1 MSSSENENDDIN
13 YIESQNVN
21 LDELSVITKF
31 TKAQIANFHKYFRKF
46 KLKSQKDEKHIDL
59 LKEEEF
65 KNSLGVLSTRECDY
79 ISNRL
84 FHVITGENSEYL
96 SFKEY
101 ILYLNLVNNGTRD
114 EKLKHCFKFF
124 DIGNKGYITNQDF
137 TSILYNLSLF
147 LSSLTISQI
156 LVSENELS
164 NLYDYYINKAK
175 IQQLDFPNF
184 KLLLQNFPNFLDFYD
199 IFNNNIYYDMNFF
212 IKKEEVEKLITV
224 KEKLY
229 ELKNL
234 VNMSEIK
241 PSSISLVTEDYID
254 DFIETRK
261 DLENMSC
268 ISLESNNKTNRINVN
283 NSNNLKFS
291 DFLLFSGDENDLDGK
306 SNRNLNLKNSIN
318 NNNNLNIYLYA
329 SNNKY
334 QNKKENKDKDKEKKL
349 YYTPMKE
356 MNGFNFNTV
365 LKNSENSKILKK
377 QDSSN
382 DTILDL
388 DESSSESFN
397 TNNNNSNI
405 FTTNKKSNK
414 NIKSN
419 KPSLKNIKSILK
431 NSSKSKTEKKK
442 VNHKKT
448 KINDNSEYSN
458 NNSNSKN
465 GIKKNLLEMLNKKH
479 KTFQFLKPF
488 TSIKDE
494 KLKSYLKKS
503 GYDIDNILILT
514 NKSKFKSFIED
525 VVSTLG
531 NLINTILPERFKL
544 GKRQGIRIEDLKE
557 YDLNKISLM
566 KNLADKEVQNNI
578 IHFGN
583 PNLKTVINIMIGIK
597 SAVAKIGATPIKNL
611 DLKISYLFPVDNL
624 GVYEEMNRFIYEQNN
639 YDGIVKCRFYD
650 HAPKIFY
657 NLRTLYGISNDDYL
671 KSLGPENFLCNLI
684 ITKNKSL
691 KEICSSGKS
700 GSFFYFS
707 YDGKYLMKTIPESEF
722 LKFKEM
728 LRDYYTYMYNNPKT
742 LLQRFFGLYVC
753 IFDDI
758 KMHFVVMNNVF
769 NTPLKVHYKYDLKGS
784 TYKRMSRKCKEI
796 NYSNYNFD
804 IAMKDNDYTDRKEKI
819 YLSSYYKRILFD
831 EAKKDSKFL
840 SDHNINDYSFLIGVN
855 DKKWYNKKEL
865 EQEQYLLLANKK
877 TLSFDNPEVRKPF
890 YEEYYG
896 GIKSDENDKV
906 YFFGIIDIFTNY
918 GGKKKMEYIV
928 KSVSQGTGISCKPP
942 DEYSRRFIN
951 FIDTILNTDN
961 DNNFIVNNSNDKNK
975 SKSKSTSKKI
985 KNKNKDE

>member
-1 MSSSENENDDIN
+1 MSSSDNEKDDIN
-13 YIESQNVN
+13 YIEAQNVN
-21 LDELSVITKF
+21 LEELSVMTKF
-31 TKAQIANFHKYFRKF
+31 TKSQIANFHKYFRKF

-114 EKLKHCFKFF
+114 EKLEHCFKFF

-137 TSILYNLSLF
+137 TNILYNLSLF

-156 LVSENELS
+156 LVSESELS
-164 NLYDYYINKAK
+164 SLYDYYINKAK

-212 IKKEEVEKLITV
+212 IKKEEVEKLITI

-268 ISLESNNKTNRINVN
+268 ISLESNNKTNRVN
-283 NSNNLKFS
+283 PNTSNNLKFS
-291 DFLLFSGDENDLDGK
+291 DFLLFSGDENDIDGK
-306 SNRNLNLKNSIN
+306 SNRNLKNG
-318 NNNNLNIYLYA
+318 NNLNIYLSA

-334 QNKKENKDKDKEKKL
+334 QHKKDKEKEKDKEKRIFF
-349 YYTPMKE
+349 TPMKE
-356 MNGFNFNTV
+356 ANSFNFNTV
-365 LKNSENSKILKK
+365 VKNSENSKILKR

-388 DESSSESFN
+388 DESSSESN
-397 TNNNNSNI
+397 YNDSKLLY
-405 FTTNKKSNK
+405 TNKKSNK
-414 NIKSN
+414 ILKTN
-419 KPSLKNIKSILK
+419 KKSLKNKKSILK
-431 NSSKSKTEKKK
+431 TAKAKTEKKK
-442 VNHKKT
+442 STNFKNH
-448 KINDNSEYSN
+448 NFEYSN
-458 NNSNSKN
+458 NNNSKN
-465 GIKKNLLEMLNKKH
+465 GIKKNLLDMINKKH

-503 GYDIDNILILT
+503 GYDIENILILT
-514 NKSKFKSFIED
+514 NKLKFKSFIED
-525 VVSTLG
+525 VVSTLS
-531 NLINTILPERFKL
+531 NLINSILPERFKL
-544 GKRQGIRIEDLKE
+544 GKRQGIRVEDLKE
-557 YDLNKISLM
+557 FDLNKITQM
-566 KNLADKEVQNNI
+566 KNYQDKEVQNNI

-597 SAVAKIGATPIKNL
+597 SAVSKIGAIPIKNL

-639 YDGIVKCRFYD
+639 YDGLVKCRFYD

-728 LRDYYTYMYNNPKT
+728 LRDYYSYMYEHPKT

-753 IFDDI
+753 IFDDV

-784 TYKRMSRKCKEI
+784 TYKRMSRKSKDI
-796 NYSNYNFD
+796 NYSDYNFD
-804 IAMKDNDYTDRKEKI
+804 IAMKDNDYTDRNEKI
-819 YLSSYYKRILFD
+819 CLSSYYKRILFD
-831 EAKKDSKFL
+831 EAKRDSMFL
-840 SDHNINDYSFLIGVN
+840 SEHNINDYSFLIGVN
-855 DKKWYNKKEL
+855 DKNWDNQKQL
-865 EQEQYLLLANKK
+865 EQEQYILLANKK
-877 TLSFDNPEVRKPF
+877 SQSFDSPVVRKPF

-896 GIKSDENDKV
+896 GIKSEDNDKV

-951 FIDTILNTDN
+951 FIDSILNTDN
-961 DNNFIVNNSNDKNK
+961 DNNNIIINNKNSKSSSKKKKNK
-975 SKSKSTSKKI
+975 
-985 KNKNKDE
+985 KNNE

>member
-254 DFIETRK
+254 DFIEARK

-318 NNNNLNIYLYA
+318 NNNLNIYLSA

-419 KPSLKNIKSILK
+419 KPSLKNKKSILK

-503 GYDIDNILILT
+503 GYDINNILILT
-514 NKSKFKSFIED
+514 NKSEFKTFIED

-819 YLSSYYKRILFD
+819 YLSSHYKHMLFD

-961 DNNFIVNNSNDKNK
+961 DNNFIVNNSNDKSK

>member
-1 MSSSENENDDIN
+1 MSSSDNDNDDNIN
-13 YIESQNVN
+13 YLETQNVN
-21 LDELSVITKF
+21 LDELSSKTKF

-46 KLKSQKDEKHIDL
+46 KTRTQKDEKNLDL
-59 LKEEEF
+59 LKEDEF

-84 FHVITGENSEYL
+84 FHVITGENSEYI

-101 ILYLNLVNNGTRD
+101 ILYLNLVNNGTRE
-114 EKLKHCFKFF
+114 EKLEHCFKFF

-137 TSILYNLSLF
+137 TNILYNLSLF

-164 NLYDYYINKAK
+164 SLYDYYINKAK

-184 KLLLQNFPNFLDFYD
+184 KILLQNFPNFLDFYD

-212 IKKEEVEKLITV
+212 IRKEEVEKLITV

-234 VNMSEIK
+234 VNQSEIK
-241 PSSISLVTEDYID
+241 PSSISLVTEDYIE
-254 DFIETRK
+254 DFIEARK
-261 DLENMSC
+261 DLENKSC
-268 ISLESNNKTNRINVN
+268 LSLESNNKTNKKNVN
-283 NSNNLKFS
+283 NSNILKFS
-291 DFLLFSGDENDLDGK
+291 DFLLFSGDENELDGK
-306 SNRNLNLKNSIN
+306 SNKYTKSN
-318 NNNNLNIYLYA
+318 NNNNNNFNIFLSS

-334 QNKKENKDKDKEKKL
+334 QQNKEQEKEKDKKI
-349 YYTPMKE
+349 YYTPMKDS
-356 MNGFNFNTV
+356 NSFKFNTIY
-365 LKNSENSKILKK
+365 KNSDNSTILKRR
-377 QDSSN
+377 DSSN

-388 DESSSESFN
+388 SESSFDSNHNEKNMVLYTN
-397 TNNNNSNI
+397 TKKPKKSKNNKKNI
-405 FTTNKKSNK
+405 KNKKS
-414 NIKSN
+414 
-419 KPSLKNIKSILK
+419 SL
-431 NSSKSKTEKKK
+431 KSKTEQKKSNYTNHI
-442 VNHKKT
+442 NHKK
-448 KINDNSEYSN
+448 NSEKISN
-458 NNSNSKN
+458 SSNSKN
-465 GIKKNLLEMLNKKH
+465 GIKKNLMDILNEKH
-479 KTFQFLKPF
+479 KNFQFLKPF

-494 KLKSYLKKS
+494 KLKSCLKKS
-503 GYDIDNILILT
+503 GYDIENILILT

-544 GKRQGIRIEDLKE
+544 GKRQGIRVEDLKDF
-557 YDLNKISLM
+557 DLNKISLM
-566 KNLADKEVQNNI
+566 KNIQDKEVQNNI

-597 SAVAKIGATPIKNL
+597 SAVSKIGTIPIKNL

-650 HAPKIFY
+650 YAPKIFY
-657 NLRTLYGISNDDYL
+657 NLRTMYGISSDDYL

-728 LRDYYTYMYNNPKT
+728 LMDYYNYMYENPKT
-742 LLQRFFGLYVC
+742 LLQRFFGLYMC
-753 IFDDI
+753 IFDDV
-758 KMHFVVMNNVF
+758 KMYFVVMNNVF
-769 NTPLKVHYKYDLKGS
+769 NTPLKIHYKYDLKGS

-796 NYSNYNFD
+796 NYTGYNFD
-804 IAMKDNDYTDRKEKI
+804 IAMKDNDYTDRQEKI
-819 YLSSYYKRILFD
+819 YLSSQYKRMLFE
-831 EAKKDSKFL
+831 EAKRDSTFL
-840 SDHNINDYSFLIGVN
+840 SRHNINDYSFLIGVN
-855 DKKWYNKKEL
+855 DKKWCNKEQL
-865 EQEQYLLLANKK
+865 EQEQYLLLSINKK
-877 TLSFDNPEVRKPF
+877 KQSFESPVIRKPF

-896 GIKSDENDKV
+896 GIRSEDNDKI

-928 KSVSQGTGISCKPP
+928 KSVSQGNGISCKPP

-951 FIDTILNTDN
+951 FVENILNTDN
-961 DNNFIVNNSNDKNK
+961 DVNFINTNKDKNI
-975 SKSKSTSKKI
+975 S
-985 KNKNKDE
+985 NNE

>member
-31 TKAQIANFHKYFRKF
+31 SKAQIANFHKYFRKF
-46 KLKSQKDEKHIDL
+46 KLKSQKDEKHIDV

-199 IFNNNIYYDMNFF
+199 IFNNKIYYDMNFF

-241 PSSISLVTEDYID
+241 PSSISLVTEDYIE

-261 DLENMSC
+261 DLENMSYF
-268 ISLESNNKTNRINVN
+268 SLESNNNKINRINVN

-291 DFLLFSGDENDLDGK
+291 DFLLFSGDENEIDGK
-306 SNRNLNLKNSIN
+306 SNRNLNLKNSN
-318 NNNNLNIYLYA
+318 HYNHNNLNIYLSA

-334 QNKKENKDKDKEKKL
+334 QKKKENKDKEKEKEKRI
-349 YYTPMKE
+349 YFTPMKE
-356 MNGFNFNTV
+356 VNSFNFNTAI
-365 LKNSENSKILKK
+365 KNSENSKIFKK

-388 DESSSESFN
+388 DESSSESYNNN
-397 TNNNNSNI
+397 TNI
-405 FTTNKKSNK
+405 LYTNKKSNK
-414 NIKSN
+414 NPKTN
-419 KPSLKNIKSILK
+419 KTSLKNNKIILK

-442 VNHKKT
+442 VNHKK
-448 KINDNSEYSN
+448 NHNSNNSEYSN

-488 TSIKDE
+488 TSIKDD

-525 VVSTLG
+525 VVSTIG
-531 NLINTILPERFKL
+531 NLINSILPERFKL
-544 GKRQGIRIEDLKE
+544 GKRQGITIEDLKE
-557 YDLNKISLM
+557 YDLSKIPQM

-684 ITKNKSL
+684 VTKNKSL
-691 KEICSSGKS
+691 KEICSSGRS

-722 LKFKEM
+722 LKFKEI
-728 LRDYYTYMYNNPKT
+728 LRDYYTYMYENPKT

-753 IFDDI
+753 IFDDV

-784 TYKRMSRKCKEI
+784 TYNRMSRKPKDI

-804 IAMKDNDYTDRKEKI
+804 ISMKDNDYADRKEKI
-819 YLSSYYKRILFD
+819 NLSSYYKRILSD
-831 EAKKDSKFL
+831 VAKKDAKFL
-840 SDHNINDYSFLIGVN
+840 YNHNINDYSFLVGIS
-855 DKKWYNKKEL
+855 DKKWYNQKEL
-865 EQEQYLLLANKK
+865 EQEEYLLLANKK
-877 TLSFDNPEVRKPF
+877 TQSFDSQDIRKPF

-896 GIKSDENDKV
+896 GLRSEDNDKV

-918 GGKKKMEYIV
+918 GGKKRMEYII

-942 DEYSRRFIN
+942 DEYYRRFIN
-951 FIDTILNTDN
+951 FIDSILNTDN
-961 DNNFIVNNSNDKNK
+961 DNNNSIINSN
-975 SKSKSTSKKI
+975 SKKKDSNK
-985 KNKNKDE
+985 KNKNKKNNNE